1 MLDVVRSV
9 FNTFGATVFV
19 PIMLF
24 IVAKMMGVKT
34 QKAFDCCIL
43 AAVGLTGFTFVINSY
58 SAVIT
63 PVVERMVT
71 NAGINLSIVDIGW
84 QATSVVAYST
94 EIGILFF
101 AIAIILQLVL
111 YFTKFTNVFMV
122 SDLWN
127 NYGFMVWG
135 SMLYILTGNL
145 YLSFLL
151 MIVQN
156 LYTLLFAE
164 VLAPRFSK
172 YYKYPNCCMTVP
184 MHCEAVPFAIVMN
197 AILNKIGFKKI
208 QLNPSTLEKKAG
220 MFADPKVIGLFLGA
234 LISVLGYSNEL
245 GKLES
250 WGAIATCAIS
260 TAAIMAIFPK
270 IAGIFASAFTPLS
283 AAYSKKAAASGKG
296 RKWFIAVNDAVAY
309 GETATLVTGI
319 ILMPI
324 ILVVSFI
331 LPGNKFLPL
340 VDLCALPYMIEVFI
354 CVTDGNMAKSIVCG
368 AIWYTFGLL
377 CVTLV
382 APYFT
387 EVAASVGVEM
397 AMAGT
402 LVASFGV
409 MARPL
414 NCLSFL
420 AFLSMNPLLIG
431 GVIVLYIILYVANR
445 KKGSV
450 LEEYMETC
458 NKLPEMEEV

>member
-34 QKAFDCCIL
+34 QKAFDCGIL

-184 MHCEAVPFAIVMN
+184 MHCEAVPFA
-197 AILNKIGFKKI
+197 
-208 QLNPSTLEKKAG
+208 
-220 MFADPKVIGLFLGA
+220 
-234 LISVLGYSNEL
+234 NEL